1 MDIDSM
7 EELSRYWATVRP
19 YYKGV
24 DKAEP
29 YSNTEVYQHEMPGG
43 QFSNLRQQ
51 AKGVGLGERWNEVK
65 KMYHDV
71 NMMFG
76 DIIKVTPSSK
86 IVGDMTLFMVQNNL
100 TEKDIYEKRR
110 HTRFPAIGCRIFRR
124 PYRCSLSG
132 IPRKAAED
140 YLKGQEAFNGTTGQ
154 GFTAGR
160 F

>member
-1 MDIDSM
+1 MNTLYYALTGKERQPEMDIDSM

-100 TEKDIYEKRR
+100 TEKDIYEKGD
-110 HTRFPAIGCRIFRR
+110 TLDFPQSVVEFFEGRIG
-124 PYRCSLSG
+124 
-132 IPRKAAED
+132 
-140 YLKGQEAFNGTTGQ
+140 
-154 GFTAGR
+154 GF
-160 F
+160 